1 MKTRTITLLIITIT
15 FLLPKVQFAQDNN
28 VNNSQAFW
36 VHEDPVYPSKVADYE
51 EYCTILA
58 ENCKKYKIKDANWT
72 TISTDDLRY
81 FHLSP
86 IVNMADLDKSRFS
99 LLIDKMGE
107 NEYNDLFDNFDN
119 CYDTHNDY
127 IIHLD
132 QELSY
137 MPTEV
142 KDEESEMEYRKLS
155 YWYVTPQNFQK
166 VLDLAKE
173 FKQIYQKN
181 NSKEY
186 YRVYRSGFGT
196 IGQFILVAVSAKS
209 AEDFERR
216 RKENKALIGDLT
228 APLYTELYNSI
239 IKVESLNGF
248 IRNNLSYH
256 PNNTD

>member
-1 MKTRTITLLIITIT
+1 MNTRTITLLITILI
-15 FLLPKVQFAQDNN
+15 FLLPNSQFAQDNA
-28 VNNSQAFW
+28 NNSQAFW
-36 VHEDPVYPSKVADYE
+36 VHEDPVYPSRVADYE

-58 ENCKKYKIKDANWT
+58 ENCKKYNITEADWT
-72 TISTDDLRY
+72 TVSTDDLRY

-86 IVNMADLDKSRFS
+86 IVNMGDLDKSRFS

-107 NEYNDLFDNFDN
+107 NEFNELFDNFDN

-127 IIHLD
+127 IVHLD
-132 QELSY
+132 NELSY
-137 MPTEV
+137 MPIEM
-142 KDEESEMEYRKLS
+142 KEEESKMEYRKLT

-166 VLDLAKE
+166 VLDLARE
-173 FKQIYQKN
+173 FKKIYEQN

-186 YRVYRSGFGT
+186 YRLYRSGFGT
-196 IGQFILVAVSAKS
+196 VGQFILVAVSAKN

-216 RKENKALIGDLT
+216 RKENHSLIGELT

-256 PNNTD
+256 PDNID